1 MNKETYRAQVDAVSF
16 SPDFQDRTMARLK
29 TLAREK
35 EKQAMKKAN
44 WRTGFVAAAAAALLI
59 VSAYAAVTLL
69 GPKDVAREAGKE
81 TLAAAFESESAIEVN
96 ETKTV
101 GDYKVTLMGLVSGEG
116 LNRVENLPNG
126 VTRDKTYAVLAYT
139 RTDGTAIT
147 EDVPDLTVSPLVE
160 GYAPWVVN
168 AWTLSGG
175 TSTFAQ
181 DGVLYYL
188 FECDNVEP
196 FADRTVYLA
205 VYPGTHIPPSTENF
219 AISDEG
225 HISVADG
232 SEAVLFTLPLDP
244 AKADP
249 QKVAGMGFDTWEPL
263 EMAPTG
269 DEPFNGEIRLTPEEP
284 VENSSDADVEVK
296 DYTQT
301 QPISL
306 PSPLPA
312 THPRENPNARKHG
325 PGQ

>member
-269 DEPFNGEIRLTPEEP
+269 DEPFNGEVRLTPEEP

-306 PSPLPA
+306 PSPVPS
-312 THPRENPNARKHG
+312 THP
-325 PGQ
+325 

>member
-147 EDVPDLTVSPLVE
+147 EDVPDLTVSPGQRLDPE
-160 GYAPWVVN
+160 RQHPH
-168 AWTLSGG
+168 L
-175 TSTFAQ
+175 
-181 DGVLYYL
+181 
-188 FECDNVEP
+188 C
-196 FADRTVYLA
+196 
-205 VYPGTHIPPSTENF
+205 PGRG
-219 AISDEG
+219 A
-225 HISVADG
+225 
-232 SEAVLFTLPLDP
+232 LLPLR
-244 AKADP
+244 
-249 QKVAGMGFDTWEPL
+249 V
-263 EMAPTG
+263 
-269 DEPFNGEIRLTPEEP
+269 
-284 VENSSDADVEVK
+284 
-296 DYTQT
+296 
-301 QPISL
+301 
-306 PSPLPA
+306 
-312 THPRENPNARKHG
+312 
-325 PGQ
+325 